1 MVRLRVSPAHD
12 PLKILRRWIDR
23 VEPRRPAVA
32 RLLVR
37 LIPGTCPFE
46 RDVSVLGR
54 RVLHIPPMCKLN
66 PLYEQVAALRFRC
79 LNFLET
85 SESGPSHT

>member
-1 MVRLRVSPAHD
+1 MVRLHITPTHD
-12 PLKILRRWIDR
+12 PLKPLRRWIDR
-23 VEPRRPAVA
+23 VEPQRPAVA

-37 LIPGTCPFE
+37 MIPGSCPFE

-66 PLYEQVAALRFRC
+66 PSTNRWPLCGSAA
-79 LNFLET
+79 
-85 SESGPSHT
+85 

>member
-1 MVRLRVSPAHD
+1 MVRLHITPAHD
-12 PLKILRRWIDR
+12 PLKPLRRWIDR
-23 VEPRRPAVA
+23 VEPQRPAVA

-37 LIPGTCPFE
+37 LIPGSCPFE
-46 RDVSVLGR
+46 RDLSVLGR

-79 LNFLET
+79 LSFLET
-85 SESGPSHT
+85 SERGPSQT